1 MLSVAERHKYILD
14 HLNKYGFVRITDATW
29 DERLTVICLIAAI
42 AGMGTMPLWISD
54 MVSGSVSTIIS
65 QLMN

>member
-1 MLSVAERHKYILD
+1 MNKKAKRRLVVTGGIVAVAML
-14 HLNKYGFVRITDATW
+14 
-29 DERLTVICLIAAI
+29 LIAAI